1 MAGLHSCKRA
11 RGHEHGSPLGGG
23 LQLCGFMQTVDSG
36 EWAHQESHTTGG
48 AATSLETSTSDH
60 RARQRCLPA
69 SLGGALPAD
78 TEYSSV
84 HTGILVQ

>member
-1 MAGLHSCKRA
+1 MAGLRSCKRA

-60 RARQRCLPA
+60 RARQRRA
-69 SLGGALPAD
+69 RKFWGG
-78 TEYSSV
+78 SSSG
-84 HTGILVQ
+84 HTWECTGIWVQ